1 MKRPR
6 TFQVGVCVENA
17 SKHSIVVDLIV
28 MQNVQLPIN
37 QTQPRPLGPPPP
49 FPGHNI
55 ALHRFQNLFDCSL
68 ADQVCIVFIVIVHLL

>member
-49 FPGHNI
+49 F
-55 ALHRFQNLFDCSL
+55 R
-68 ADQVCIVFIVIVHLL
+68 VIILLYIDFKTYLTVLWPTKFVSYLL